1 MFRVAVL
8 AGSAWGYFI
17 VNTTFAHMCAE
28 AIVLVFA
35 TMPFTLAWLGEPS
48 DAPSIISPAL
58 SVWEQ
63 HQMVSKVYKRRP
75 RRAHV

>member
-1 MFRVAVL
+1 
-8 AGSAWGYFI
+8 
-17 VNTTFAHMCAE
+17 MCAE